1 MAINSTFYLD
11 AADLTLATA
20 VFLDLSLTLIAPD
33 GFYGDGT
40 ITRQQ
45 SGGILLTAEACATCG
60 TPCGTSISG
69 SGGTGVYTI
78 NLDVGSTETGAIVV
92 SMDPSGVPDGMRIT
106 YDGVVYNKLSS
117 PNWGVR
123 QSSNPGHYTIVGSI
137 GATSGCGSWYP
148 SGGTI
153 TQPIF
158 LYNPATTVFDATGT
172 NQTNT
177 ITTDDFFVESGLA
190 GNCVMVIPKLS
201 ATPSALL
208 IEIIGPC
215 SGTGWSFS
223 AACPV
228 ALPSFF
234 ASSIQPT
241 SSIPCTTT
249 INPTPL
255 YFAKVHTAADTFVG
269 LYDYVFIDANGQFP
283 IANGYYLI
291 NNVAVPNKVIQVA
304 NGVVVAITNCI

>member
-20 VFLDLSLTLIAPD
+20 VFLDLALTNISPD
-33 GFYGDGT
+33 GFYGDGI

-45 SGGILLTAEACATCG
+45 SGGILLTSEPCVSPCP
-60 TPCGTSISG
+60 TPCGTSIGG

-78 NLDVGSTETGAIVV
+78 NLDVGSAETGAIVI
-92 SMDPSGVPDGMRIT
+92 SMDPAGIPDGIRVT
-106 YDGVVYNKLSS
+106 YNGVVYNKLSS

-137 GATSGCGSWYP
+137 GSTSGCSSWYP

-153 TQPIF
+153 TQPVY

-177 ITTDDFFVESGLA
+177 IAVTDFFVESGSA
-190 GNCVMVIPKLS
+190 GNCVMVIPKPS

-223 AACPV
+223 AACPEI
-228 ALPSFF
+228 LRTL
-234 ASSIQPT
+234 SISNLFST
-241 SSIPCTTT
+241 KIITCGTDI
-249 INPTPL
+249 INVC
-255 YFAKVHTAADTFVG
+255 YFAKVHIALDSFVG
-269 LYDYVFIDANGQFP
+269 LYDYVFTDINGQFP
-283 IANGYYLI
+283 LADGFYLT
-291 NNVAVPNKVIQVA
+291 NNAGLGENVIEVDK
-304 NGVVVAITNCI
+304 GVIVAITNCT